1 MQLRLFS
8 IALRLFSISFFAE
21 LASVSELVF
30 VDFRLFSISSPG
42 KASGSFE
49 VVHVTMTIFYFWSP
63 PAGRREF
70 ASVLSFRERDQP
82 WMSFGPL

>member
-30 VDFRLFSISSPG
+30 MDFRLFSISSPG

-70 ASVLSFRERDQP
+70 ASVLSFRERNQP
-82 WMSFGPL
+82 WMSFSPL